1 MKKPK
6 KLKLPKKPKKTA
18 SLEAL
23 KNYLT
28 KCKEVHRENK
38 KRELEFKKHTKLY
51 TKIKGLY

>member
-18 SLEAL
+18 SLETL
-23 KNYLT
+23 KNYLH
-28 KCKEVHRENK
+28 KCREVHRENK
-38 KRELEFKKHTKLY
+38 KRESEFKKHAKLY

>member
-6 KLKLPKKPKKTA
+6 KLKMPKKPKKNA

-23 KNYLT
+23 KNYLH

-38 KRELEFKKHTKLY
+38 RREAEHKKHVKLY
-51 TKIKGLY
+51 NKIKGM